1 MKHLA
6 VLLCVV
12 ACGKSEKAAPSTG
25 SGSAA
30 GSGSS
35 GPVAPAGSWLVGGLT
50 VPETAIPQKVG
61 DVPTVLPMKIGD
73 EVVSGELAA
82 MAMVIPDKLSVSY
95 VIGTHPNDDLV
106 RGYQAM
112 IYADPVADLEAKWG
126 PSVGKTGTEYDTARC
141 WTPAE
146 KQLET
151 CVFKHDGQNHWYVT
165 TVTTAP
171 PADRPI
177 TAVAPEPA
185 GTYDDFP
192 VGVGPCNVA
201 GIKEISEIVGKQL
214 QYLQPEP
221 DNVSC
226 NLVPA
231 IDKAASR
238 TARQVTSSEA
248 IASVPDVNVLRQEAK
263 NAQWSEFSIEAL
275 GEKGSWDGMGVLV
288 QVKGFTY
295 KVRVTDPSK
304 KVRWLKDRSLQ
315 IARKVAARAAALPQ

>member
-1 MKHLA
+1 VKHLA
-6 VLLCVV
+6 LVLFVV
-12 ACGKSEKAAPSTG
+12 ACGRSEKAVPSTG
-25 SGSAA
+25 SGS
-30 GSGSS
+30 GSS
-35 GPVAPAGSWLVGGLT
+35 APAIVAPAGSWMIGGLT

-61 DVPTVLPMKIGD
+61 DVPTVLPIKIGD
-73 EVVSGELAA
+73 EVISGELAE

-95 VIGTHPNDDLV
+95 LIGTHPNDDLV

-112 IYADPVADLEAKWG
+112 IYVDPLADLEAKWG
-126 PSVGKTGTEYDTARC
+126 PSAGKTGTEYDTARC
-141 WTPAE
+141 WTSAE
-146 KQLET
+146 KNLET
-151 CVFKHDGQNHWYVT
+151 CVFKNAGQQHWYVT

-171 PADRPI
+171 PAERPI

-201 GIKEISEIVGKQL
+201 GIKEISELVGTQL

-238 TARQVTSSEA
+238 MARQVTAAEA
-248 IASVPDVNVLRQEAK
+248 VASVPDVNVLRQEASR
-263 NAQWSEFSIEAL
+263 AQWSEFPIEGL
-275 GEKGSWDGMGVLV
+275 GEKAAWDGMGVLV
-288 QVKGFTY
+288 QVKAFTY